1 MTCQVVLL
9 FLNGKKIARRLIQ
22 VNFVLRKVNSNIK
35 AKIEMENHFN
45 MCVQEGIVNKRSM
58 TKYDTKHH
66 HERFTAKL
74 QVYSLAIFKIVQSH
88 YLRQKYSNIESMLLK
103 TFAPTIH
110 RVKRRSYTIATRDVN
125 LESKHL

>member
-1 MTCQVVLL
+1 MTCQVMLL

-22 VNFVLRKVNSNIK
+22 VNFVLRKVHSNIK

-45 MCVQEGIVNKRSM
+45 ICVQEGIVIMRSM

-66 HERFTAKL
+66 HERFAAKL

-88 YLRQKYSNIESMLLK
+88 YLSSHQRYIG
-103 TFAPTIH
+103 
-110 RVKRRSYTIATRDVN
+110 
-125 LESKHL
+125 